1 VTLRRYAPQYVIAHL
16 YVGHFEMRSFF
27 LLVAFLVLALVAASA
42 LAYPAWWLVSLI
54 SDQPI
59 HRVMHRIAM
68 LVAFIGLIWIFRRWN
83 VANKEAL
90 GYGLPRNRFVTQLLF
105 GLVCGAAIMLPLML
119 TLFGLDVR
127 ETKQGV
133 SWSATDIAALIASG
147 LLSGL
152 VVAFIEETFFR
163 GALFTAVRRESGTAM
178 AIVLPSLLYASVHFL
193 GGRLRLPREEI
204 EWSTGFAV
212 LGKLLERYADP
223 LDLADSFLALF
234 AVGVLLALV
243 RVRTN
248 AIAACIGLHAS
259 WVCTIAFVRK
269 VSSVDEAEPASWLV
283 GSYDGVIGWAALSWI
298 AIMAIAYSLF
308 VKSKASSER

>member
-1 VTLRRYAPQYVIAHL
+1 
-16 YVGHFEMRSFF
+16 MRAFF
-27 LLVAFLVLALVAASA
+27 ALVAFLVLALVVAAA
-42 LAYPAWWLVSLI
+42 LTYPAWWLVMLV
-54 SDQPI
+54 SDQPV

-83 VANKEAL
+83 VASKEAL
-90 GYGLPRNRFVTQLLF
+90 GYALPRREFMRQLLL
-105 GLVCGAAIMLPLML
+105 GLVCGVAIMLPLML

-127 ETKQGV
+127 ELKANFD
-133 SWSATDIAALIASG
+133 WSAGRIAGLIASG

-163 GALFTAVRRESGTAM
+163 GALFTAVRRESGTAL
-178 AIVLPSLLYASVHFL
+178 AIILPSLLYASVHFL

-204 EWSTGFAV
+204 DWSTGFAV
-212 LGKLLERYADP
+212 LQKLLERYATP
-223 LDLADSFLALF
+223 LDLVDSFLALF

-259 WVCTIAFVRK
+259 WVCTIAFVRGA
-269 VSSVDEAEPASWLV
+269 STVDPQTPASWIV
-283 GSYDGVIGWAALSWI
+283 GSYDGVIGWGAVAWI
-298 AIMAIAYSLF
+298 AVMAIIYTVVARRSAANQLG
-308 VKSKASSER
+308 SS

>member
-1 VTLRRYAPQYVIAHL
+1 
-16 YVGHFEMRSFF
+16 MRSFLG
-27 LLVAFLVLALVAASA
+27 LLVFLTLALVVAAA
-42 LAYPAWWLVSLI
+42 LAYPAWWLVGFM

-68 LVAFIGLIWIFRRWN
+68 LVAFIGLIWLFRTWK
-83 VANKEAL
+83 VANRESL
-90 GYGLPRNRFVTQLLF
+90 GYGLARGQFIRQLLL

-119 TLFGLDVR
+119 TLFGLDIR
-127 ETKQGV
+127 AAKANFD
-133 SWSATDIAALIASG
+133 WSSVQIAQIIAVG
-147 LLSGL
+147 LASGL

-163 GALFTAVRRESGTAM
+163 GALFSAVRRESGVAM

-212 LGKLLERYADP
+212 LGKLLESYATP

-243 RVRTN
+243 RVRTG

-269 VSSVDEAEPASWLV
+269 VSVVHEAAPASWLV
-283 GSYDGVIGWAALSWI
+283 GSYDGVIGWGAVAWI
-298 AIMAIAYSLF
+298 AIMAIAYVF
-308 VKSKASSER
+308 IARREPVSKR

>member
-1 VTLRRYAPQYVIAHL
+1 MALRRYAQHCNVLPCYVDQL
-16 YVGHFEMRSFF
+16 RMRSFL
-27 LLVAFLVLALVAASA
+27 LLVAFLIVALIAASA
-42 LAYPAWWLVSLI
+42 LAYPAWWLVGFL

-83 VANKEAL
+83 VANKDAL
-90 GYGLPRNRFVTQLLF
+90 GYGLPRPRFITQLLL
-105 GLVCGAAIMLPLML
+105 GLVCGVAIMLPLML

-127 ETKQGV
+127 DIKEDVSFRIADVAGV
-133 SWSATDIAALIASG
+133 IAGG

-152 VVAFIEETFFR
+152 VVALIEETFFR

-193 GGRLRLPREEI
+193 GGRLRLPREEV

-212 LGKLLERYADP
+212 LSKLLERYADP

-243 RVRTN
+243 RMRTN

-259 WVCTIAFVRK
+259 WVCTIAFVRR
-269 VSSVDEAEPASWLV
+269 VSSVDEASPAGWLV
-283 GSYDGVIGWAALSWI
+283 GSYDGVIGWGAVGWI
-298 AIMAIAYSLF
+298 AIMAVAYSII
-308 VKSKASSER
+308 ARNNARGER

>member
-1 VTLRRYAPQYVIAHL
+1 
-16 YVGHFEMRSFF
+16 VGF
-27 LLVAFLVLALVAASA
+27 
-42 LAYPAWWLVSLI
+42 I

-83 VANKEAL
+83 VANKGAL
-90 GYGLPRNRFVTQLLF
+90 GYGLPRGRFVSQLLL

-119 TLFGLDVR
+119 TLFGLEVR
-127 ETKQGV
+127 ETKPGV
-133 SWSATDIAALIASG
+133 SWSAIDIAGLIAGG

-193 GGRLRLPREEI
+193 GGRLRLPREEV

-259 WVCTIAFVRK
+259 WVCTIAFVR
-269 VSSVDEAEPASWLV
+269 SMSQVDESVPASWLV
-283 GSYDGVIGWAALSWI
+283 GSYDGVIGWAAVGWI
-298 AIMAIAYSLF
+298 AIMAIAYS
-308 VKSKASSER
+308 VVARSNAAK